1 MPFAFEQLDTIWCEV
16 TDMERSIAFYRDL
29 LGLTCAYESPYY
41 TSFDLGNGVKLGLHP
56 SKTPPGERKGWV
68 IAFLTADV
76 VALRAQ
82 LESAGAIVLPGYHDI
97 PRGVVMDL
105 RDPDGN
111 RLQATQ
117 LGVKAKEL
125 G

>member
-1 MPFAFEQLDTIWCEV
+1 
-16 TDMERSIAFYRDL
+16 MERSLAFYRDI
-29 LGLTCAYESPYY
+29 LGLAVAYGSPYY

-56 SKTPPGERKGWV
+56 SQSPPGDRRGWV
-68 IAFLTADV
+68 VCFLTADV
-76 VALRAQ
+76 RALRKT
-82 LESAGAIVLPGYHDI
+82 LEAAGAAVEPGYHDI

-105 RDPDGN
+105 VDPDGN

-125 G
+125 A